1 VTFDNTYSMLRSK
14 KIHYSIYVTKKLNLL
29 PTDDDVAAI
38 LDEPIDSKDEGIGN
52 MVAKLSV

>member
-1 VTFDNTYSMLRSK
+1 MLRSK

-29 PTDDDVAAI
+29 PTDEDVAAI